1 MCGIAGAISLTGVQV
16 PDLEARLRRMSDLLS
31 HRGPDGQGM
40 WVKDN
45 RSLGFAHRRLS
56 IVDLSDSASQPMIS
70 PAQSVITYNGEIY
83 NHSQLRSTLE
93 SDWKF
98 RSNSDTEVLLA
109 SYHTRGRNCLEAVRG
124 MFSFAI
130 WDERKQEFFAARDRF
145 GIKPFYYTVSHGV
158 LYFASEMKALLP
170 FVDNIAIDYQ
180 SLEEYLAFQYTLGER
195 TLFEGILELPP
206 GHTMGIRDGHPLI
219 EKYWDVSYEVDFSR
233 SESDFLDEI
242 RDLTTRAVSENLSGD
257 VEVGAYV
264 SGGIDSSLVYLLANQ
279 ADPQVTKSFHGR
291 FTDYPGFDESIFA
304 TIATDPTGSP
314 PHVLDIFAEDFEKSV
329 SSIIYHLDTPTAGP
343 GSFPQYMVS
352 EFASQSV
359 KVVLGGQGG
368 DEVFGGYTRYLIAYL
383 EQCLAAAID
392 GTYEDGRF
400 VVTLES
406 IIPNLTVLREYKPL
420 IQKFWSRNLFAP
432 LEERYFDLLDRSSDF
447 AGILADE
454 VIDHSRLYSSFL
466 HSFRAPGL
474 VRKEAYL
481 DSMMRFDF
489 KNLLPALLHVED
501 RMSMAH
507 GLESRVPLLDHELV
521 ATVARV
527 PADIKFSRG
536 ESKRLLKKAFKEQIP
551 QEIVARR
558 DKMGFPVPLSEWS
571 RNELEVYFR
580 DIFSS
585 TKALNRD
592 YLSRLS
598 PERLLSAEGS
608 FSRKSWVLLS
618 LEIWQQQFH
627 DNAASWKFS

>member
-1 MCGIAGAISLTGVQV
+1 MCGIAGAISLTGGQI

-31 HRGPDGQGM
+31 HRGPDGQGI
-40 WVKDN
+40 WVKEN
-45 RSLGFAHRRLS
+45 SSLGFAHRRLS

-70 PAQSVITYNGEIY
+70 PAESVITYNGEIY
-83 NHSQLRSTLE
+83 NHAQLRSALK
-93 SDWKF
+93 SDWDF

-109 SYHTRGRNCLEAVRG
+109 SYHNRGRNCLESVRG

-170 FVDNIAIDYQ
+170 FLDEIAIDYQ

-206 GHTMGIRDGHPLI
+206 GHRMGIRDGHPLI
-219 EKYWDVSYEVDFSR
+219 EKYWDVSYEVDFSQ
-233 SESDFLDEI
+233 SEGDFLDEI

-279 ADPQVTKSFHGR
+279 ANPEVTKSFHGR

-314 PHVLDIFAEDFEKSV
+314 PQVLDIFAEDFEKSV

-383 EQCLAAAID
+383 EQCLAAAIE

-432 LEERYFDLLDRSSDF
+432 LEERYFDLLNRSSDF
-447 AGILADE
+447 AGVLADE

-466 HSFRAPGL
+466 NSFRAPGL

-521 ATVARV
+521 TTLARV

-571 RNELEVYFR
+571 RNELEGYFR

-585 TKALNRD
+585 SKALNRD
-592 YLSRLS
+592 YLSKVS
-598 PERLLSAEGS
+598 PERSLSAEGS
-608 FSRKSWVLLS
+608 FSRRSWVLLS
-618 LEIWQQQFH
+618 LELWQLQFL
-627 DNAASWKFS
+627 DNAGSWKFN

>member
-1 MCGIAGAISLTGVQV
+1 MCGIAGAVSLTGGHIPQ
-16 PDLEARLRRMSDLLS
+16 LGARLQRMSDLLS

-40 WVKDN
+40 WMKEN
-45 RSLGFAHRRLS
+45 QSLGFAHRRLS

-70 PAQSVITYNGEIY
+70 PAQSVVTYNGEIY
-83 NHSQLRSTLE
+83 NHSQLRTRLE

-98 RSNSDTEVLLA
+98 LSNSDTEVLLA
-109 SYHTRGRNCLEAVRG
+109 SYHSHGRNCLEAVRG

-130 WDERKQEFFAARDRF
+130 WDEREQEFFAARDRF

-158 LYFASEMKALLP
+158 LYFASEMKALVP
-170 FVDNIAIDYQ
+170 FLDKIAIDYQ
-180 SLEEYLAFQYTLGER
+180 SLEEYLAFQYTLGEK
-195 TLFEGILELPP
+195 TLFEGISELPP
-206 GHTMGIRDGHPLI
+206 GHTMCIRDGRPLI
-219 EKYWDVSYEVDFSR
+219 EKYWDVSYEVDFSK

-264 SGGIDSSLVYLLANQ
+264 SGGIDSSLVYLLAHQ
-279 ADPQVTKSFHGR
+279 ADPLVTKSFHGR
-291 FTDYPGFDESIFA
+291 FTDYPGFDESMFA
-304 TIATDPTGSP
+304 TIATDPTGST

-352 EFASQSV
+352 EFASKSV

-383 EQCLAAAID
+383 EQCLTAAID
-392 GTYEDGRF
+392 GTYDDGRF

-406 IIPNLTVLREYKPL
+406 IIPNLTVLKEYKPL

-432 LEERYFDLLDRSSDF
+432 LEERYFDLLDKSSDF
-447 AGILADE
+447 AGIMADG
-454 VIDHSRLYSSFL
+454 VVDRTRLYSSFL
-466 HSFRAPGL
+466 SSFRAPGS

-521 ATVARV
+521 EAVARV

-551 QEIVARR
+551 PEIGARR

-571 RNELEVYFR
+571 KNELEGYFR
-580 DIFSS
+580 DTFSS
-585 TKALNRD
+585 TKARNRD
-592 YLSRLS
+592 YLTGVS
-598 PERLLSAEGS
+598 PDGSLRAEGS

-618 LEIWQQQFH
+618 LELWQQQFH
-627 DNAASWKFS
+627 DNASAWKFR